1 MNRNLTIEGL
11 TELNGFLLSDKM
23 YPLSSKWFNSFLLLL
38 THNSP
43 LKPTGSDLE
52 EKVAETQR
60 IGNETQR
67 MLKIGKKWLKNLYN
81 AHLEENHDFKEKDAE
96 EKDGDWNSWDD

>member
-1 MNRNLTIEGL
+1 MIKLYLFRRCKCGSKT
-11 TELNGFLLSDKM
+11 TKSGFW
-23 YPLSSKWFNSFLLLL
+23 P
-38 THNSP
+38 P
-43 LKPTGSDLE
+43 PPVSDLE

-81 AHLEENHDFKEKDAE
+81 AHLEENHDFNKIDAE
-96 EKDGDWNSWDD
+96 EKDDWNNWND

>member
-1 MNRNLTIEGL
+1 MLIFNLNTH
-11 TELNGFLLSDKM
+11 LNNQTGNLSKVIKLYSFRRCKCGSKTTKSGFW
-23 YPLSSKWFNSFLLLL
+23 P
-38 THNSP
+38 P
-43 LKPTGSDLE
+43 PPVSDLE

-96 EKDGDWNSWDD
+96 EKDGDWNNWGED